1 MQQLLQMF
9 PTLAPPAA
17 AQSNS
22 PTVQL
27 RTPSNNT
34 PAPPAP
40 NDHLAL
46 TNESLATPIDF
57 PAPPVDPL
65 IPSLDPTPTP
75 QLNNKEDRSEKN
87 TISDSD
93 ADNVGSSHGKDAGN
107 GLNVSTSTELPVITN
122 FDDYNF
128 LSGGKLSFL
137 IDCVYI
143 STQCF

>member
-1 MQQLLQMF
+1 MSNQSHTNSAGVTVPPEVFAQMQQLLQMF

-17 AQSNS
+17 PQSNS

-34 PAPPAP
+34 PAPPTP

-46 TNESLATPIDF
+46 TNESLATPIDR

-65 IPSLDPTPTP
+65 IPSLDPPPTP

-93 ADNVGSSHGKDAGN
+93 ADNVGSSHGKEAGKA
-107 GLNVSTSTELPVITN
+107 SMSLPLP
-122 FDDYNF
+122 NF
-128 LSGGKLSFL
+128 L
-137 IDCVYI
+137 
-143 STQCF
+143 